1 MTIQQ
6 QTIEAGAP
14 ALPQPYLLFLGDAT
28 ERGFAKTGL
37 GLADWA
43 GERCVGEFVLPEGRV
58 SAGLPPM
65 TPAQAHARGAR
76 ALVIG
81 VANIGGVIP
90 ERWIGALVEALEAG
104 LDLVSGLHERLGDI
118 PILARE
124 AARHGR
130 RLIDVRTP
138 PPGIPTGTGR
148 KRRGKRLLT
157 VGTDCALGK
166 KYTALAL
173 ADAIRARGIAADFRA
188 SGQTGI
194 MIAGA
199 GVPMD
204 AVVSDFLAGAAE
216 LLSPDAAD
224 DHWDVVEGQGSLF
237 HPAYAAV
244 SLGLLH
250 GSQPDVFVV
259 CHQPGRETIMGLPHV
274 PLPSIPMVIEQT
286 IALGRLTN
294 PAIRCAGISLNTAA
308 LDAAAA
314 AAAIDALAAR
324 HGLPVADPVRGG
336 PAFDLLIDACLA

>member
-1 MTIQQ
+1 MTILHQP
-6 QTIEAGAP
+6 IEAGALT
-14 ALPQPYLLFLGDAT
+14 LPQPYLLFLGDAT
-28 ERGFAKTGL
+28 ERGYVKTGL

-43 GERCVGEFVLPEGRV
+43 GERCVGEFVLPECTV
-58 SAGLPPM
+58 TTGLERM
-65 TPAQAHARGAR
+65 TPVAAHERGAR
-76 ALVIG
+76 ALLIG
-81 VANIGGVIP
+81 VANVGGVIP

-104 LDLVSGLHERLGDI
+104 LDLISGMHQRLGEI
-118 PILARE
+118 PVLARE
-124 AARHGR
+124 AARLGR

-138 PPGIPTGTGR
+138 PAGIPTGTGR
-148 KRRGKRLLT
+148 KRSGKRILT

-173 ADAIRARGIAADFRA
+173 ANGIKARGIAADFRA

-194 MIAGA
+194 MIAGV

-259 CHQPGRETIMGLPHV
+259 CHQVARETILGLPQF
-274 PLPSIPMVIEQT
+274 PLPSIQTVIEHT
-286 IALGRLTN
+286 IAMGRLTN

-308 LDAAAA
+308 LDPETAAAEIA
-314 AAAIDALAAR
+314 ELAR
-324 HGLPVADPVRGG
+324 LHDMPVADPVRGG
-336 PAFDLLIDACLA
+336 PAFERLIDSCLA